1 MHGVNFPVDNQL
13 PPALARFIESEFKA
27 NALHVADL
35 GLRDA
40 SDAEVWRY
48 ASAKNLI
55 LISKDED
62 FAPHDSEQANGE
74 ADLGSVGNCR
84 RLFLLGPVSGDMA
97 AYPSSGSRVVIPS
110 SKSADRQ

>member
-1 MHGVNFPVDNQL
+1 MNFLVDNQL

-62 FAPHDSEQANGE
+62 FAHMILNKPTAK
-74 ADLGSVGNCR
+74 LIWVRVGNCR
-84 RLFLLGPVSGDMA
+84 RLFLLDLFRGIWPRIVERLESGD
-97 AYPSSGSRVVIPS
+97 SLIEIR
-110 SKSADRQ
+110 

>member
-1 MHGVNFPVDNQL
+1 MNFLVDNQL

-48 ASAKNLI
+48 ASAKDLI

-62 FAPHDSEQANGE
+62 FAHMILYRPTAK
-74 ADLGSVGNCR
+74 LIWIRVGNCR
-84 RLFLLGPVSGDMA
+84 RMFLMDLFRGTWPRIVERLASGD
-97 AYPSSGSRVVIPS
+97 SLIEIR
-110 SKSADRQ
+110 